1 MNPIYE
7 YYEWLQENPR
17 SNKVY
22 ATYKHIIE
30 FLEDEDG
37 EFYYD
42 EKAANKTIKF
52 IEGFCKHTKGK
63 LANKPFKLMLWQK
76 ALLASTFGILNKE
89 TKLRKYERVFLAI
102 PRKNGKTTLAGAVAL
117 YLLVADKEEGP
128 EVYVVATKREQA
140 KGTFDISREMVKK
153 NASLLKKV
161 QPNKHELIS
170 EFNAGVYKPLAKES
184 NTLDGLNAHGAILDE
199 IHAWQDQNLF
209 DVVVDSTTSRT
220 QPLIF
225 MTTTAGT
232 VRDSVYDNL
241 YANAEQTIKG
251 YAEGTYVDEKTLY
264 MVYELNNREN
274 WSNPDHWIEANP
286 NMEFIPEI
294 KESLEYKTEKA
305 KHNRKDLK
313 NILTKHF
320 NIPETDSASWLSAE
334 TIKNPE
340 TFDINDFKGSYAIGG
355 VDLSQTTDLT
365 CATILMKNEDPNDD
379 RFFIEQMYFLP
390 GDSIKERAK
399 TDKVPYDIW
408 QQRGLLRGSGTNI
421 IDYADVVDWF
431 VEMRDKYNIYYFSI
445 GYDRYNAGYFIADME
460 QKLGRGIMDDIP
472 QGARTFSTP
481 MKQLEKELEAKKI
494 VFNQNPI
501 LTWCLMNSSVKI
513 DANDNYMLKKGKNEK
528 RRIDG
533 TASLLDAYISY
544 LNHKVG
550 YDSYQK
556 GI

>member
-7 YYEWLQENPR
+7 YFEWLNNNPR

-22 ATYKHIIE
+22 ATYKYIIE
-30 FLEDEDG
+30 MLEDKESKY
-37 EFYYD
+37 YYD
-42 EKAANKTIKF
+42 EEKANLAIKF
-52 IEGFCKHTKGK
+52 IETFCRHTKGK
-63 LANKPFKLMLWQK
+63 LANTPLKLMLWQK
-76 ALLASTFGILNKE
+76 ALLAATFGIVHKD

-117 YLLVADKEEGP
+117 YLLVADKEAGP
-128 EVYVVATKREQA
+128 EIYVVATKREQA
-140 KGTFDISREMVKK
+140 KGTFDISREMVRKDK
-153 NASLLKKV
+153 SLLKRV

-170 EFNAGVYKPLAKES
+170 DFNSGIYKPLAKES

-241 YANAEQTIKG
+241 YENAEQTIKG
-251 YAEGTYVDEKTLY
+251 YTEGTYIDEKTLY
-264 MVYELNNREN
+264 MIYELNDRND
-274 WSNPDHWIEANP
+274 WQNPEHWLEANP
-286 NMEFIPEI
+286 NIESIPEI
-294 KESLEYKTEKA
+294 KETLVYKTDKA
-305 KHNRKDLK
+305 KHNKKDLK

-320 NIPETDSASWLSAE
+320 NIPETDSASWLTAE
-334 TIKNPE
+334 TIKNTE
-340 TFDINDFKGSYAIGG
+340 TFDINDFNGSYAIGG

-365 CATILMKNEDPNDD
+365 CATILIRNEDPDD
-379 RFFIEQMYFLP
+379 DKYFVEQMYFLP
-390 GDSIKERAK
+390 GDTIKERAK
-399 TDKVPYDIW
+399 VDKVPYDIW

-421 IDYADVVDWF
+421 IDYKDVVDWF
-431 VEMRDKYNIYYFSI
+431 VEMREKHNLYYFSI
-445 GYDRYNAGYFIADME
+445 GYDRYNAGYFINDME
-460 QKLGRGIMDDIP
+460 SRLGKGILEDIP

-481 MKQLEKELEAKKI
+481 MKQLEKELEAKRI
-494 VFNQNPI
+494 VYNENPI

-513 DANDNYMLKKGKNEK
+513 DSNDNYMLQKGKNEK

-533 TASLLDAYISY
+533 TASLLDAYIAY
-544 LNHKVG
+544 LNNQVG